1 MNKKYTEYM
10 NKILNSYAED
20 DEFYDGELKQT
31 LFNKEFWNDDELKND
46 DRYGII
52 NDCFTF
58 VMETPNGKES
68 KKSISWKYK
77 IDTIPVSPSDIDDSK
92 FKHQLQTRDTNSVIV
107 SYNVLSNISI
117 YRLKMEKKINDFIH
131 QLSIYLEKC
140 SSSEK
145 KYFYEYFSGFKIT
158 SFDNS
163 PSQELLANLEH
174 HNFEKLLKMIENS
187 NNNFRRLLQKKY
199 KENDVSDK
207 DDYFKSVDAVLKTE
221 QVEKSVYDLIKEL
234 DEAEDDIIKKTLISQ
249 LKTTYNLDE
258 EVISDLL
265 ENYKSYNL
273 GLNNYAKYLTSQ
285 RMKKIVV
292 KEHLELAHSKIRHL
306 FDDDLELDNNM
317 EIEYVIKKIAKTI
330 NYTYKII
337 GKDNIIDIIS
347 GLEPFMIE
355 VLNNNMELFELLLD
369 DIISDDIKIKVNER
383 LVYFEK
389 LLSKKNNKKT
399 NNLN

>member
-174 HNFEKLLKMIENS
+174 HNFEKLLKMIKNS
-187 NNNFRRLLQKKY
+187 NNNFKRLLQKKY